1 MNELD
6 IATLRR
12 QAETPVE
19 AGLADLNQVGDDLSD
34 AFAED
39 PVFDWFVRDDA
50 RREAVRRQFFRYIVR
65 NMGFGAGSIEMPSGG
80 GAASM
85 WMPFSFVGPAPFLD
99 ELRMLP
105 TILAT
110 TGFSRL
116 GRLMAMREDL
126 DKHHP
131 TDRSHAYLW
140 FIGVARRAQGH
151 GVGSRLLK
159 VGTDRLD
166 AQAMPAYL
174 ETQTERNVSLYRR
187 HGFEVI
193 SEHRARPDAPMM
205 WSMWRDPL
213 PPDV

>member
-1 MNELD
+1 
-6 IATLRR
+6 
-12 QAETPVE
+12 
-19 AGLADLNQVGDDLSD
+19 
-34 AFAED
+34 
-39 PVFDWFVRDDA
+39 
-50 RREAVRRQFFRYIVR
+50 
-65 NMGFGAGSIEMPSGG
+65 
-80 GAASM
+80 M

-131 TDRSHAYLW
+131 TDRPHAYLW

-193 SEHRARPDAPMM
+193 SEHRARHDAPTM

-213 PPDV
+213 PPDA